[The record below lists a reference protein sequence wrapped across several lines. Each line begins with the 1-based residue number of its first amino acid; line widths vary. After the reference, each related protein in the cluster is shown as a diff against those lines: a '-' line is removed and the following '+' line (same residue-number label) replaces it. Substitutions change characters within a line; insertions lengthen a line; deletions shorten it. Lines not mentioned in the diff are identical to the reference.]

1 MKCRQIV
8 HYPDQPLE
16 AERVSGYNPHV
27 ISGSQVQASNA
38 AAYAV
43 NSGATYQQAAYTT
56 GVRPA
61 ETYTT
66 NTVYQSVPVATN
78 NVTYTTGTYDAGQVV
93 SSGVPVTRTGE
104 WTETD
109 YVTKTTLPGQ
119 YTYTTTDANYT
130 HQQSS

>member
-1 MKCRQIV
+1 M

-16 AERVSGYNPHV
+16 AERVSGYNTQLV
-27 ISGSQVQASNA
+27 SGSQAGQV
-38 AAYAV
+38 
-43 NSGATYQQAAYTT
+43 SGATYAVGSGVNYGQAYTT
-56 GVRPA
+56 QVRPA

-66 NTVYQSVPVATN
+66 NTVYTNVPVAAG
-78 NVTYTTGTYDAGQVV
+78 NVQYTTATYDAGQVV

-119 YTYTTTDANYT
+119 YTYTTTDANIT